1 MAIDFP
7 NSPTNGDLFSAGGKN
22 WQYNGTAWV
31 LQGIVPYVR
40 LLDDVGDVTIT
51 SATSGDFL
59 KWNGSAWI
67 NDTIPTINNLNDV
80 GDVTITSAAS
90 GEFLKWNG
98 SAWVNAVA
106 STDVMT
112 DTKNAAIITMDIGA

>member
-67 NDTIPTINNLNDV
+67 NDTIPNGSITETQIADSA
-80 GDVTITSAAS
+80 ITSDKIADGAVTAAKL
-90 GEFLKWNG
+90 GPGIGGGL
-98 SAWVNAVA
+98 
-106 STDVMT
+106 
-112 DTKNAAIITMDIGA
+112 DTEAEGAISIMDIGS